1 MKGIFMPPGRDGAG
15 GSLCYNEPKQAPREE
30 EEMRK
35 PALSTLMMI
44 AALASCSPNIH
55 LDFLG
60 QEKLAEVT
68 LIQSPAKDKVLVIDI
83 EGVISSVINTS
94 LFSREKNA
102 VSRVYERLERA
113 AQDPQVKA
121 VILRL
126 DTPGGEV
133 TASDMIYH
141 EVLKFKDRTKKPVIG
156 LMMGVAA
163 SGGFYI
169 ASACDY
175 IMAHPTTLTGSI
187 GVISIF
193 PNFGD
198 LMAKVGVKV
207 NVIKSGEAKDSGG
220 PFRDMTAEE
229 KKLFQAIIDEY
240 YQDFLS
246 AVAGNRKDRIAADEL
261 RRIADGRV
269 YTAPQALTL
278 KLIDEIGYFDDAY
291 KKALAMAGLKSARLV
306 AYTYYPLSKTNIYA
320 AQLGDF
326 SALDKKV
333 LESYLAVLKTGFY
346 YLWLP
351 QAQ

>member
-1 MKGIFMPPGRDGAG
+1 MKRSPIPVF
-15 GSLCYNEPKQAPREE
+15 LII
-30 EEMRK
+30 
-35 PALSTLMMI
+35 T
-44 AALASCSPNIH
+44 ALAGCSPIIH

-68 LIQSPAKDKVLVIDI
+68 LIQSPARAKVLMIDV

-102 VSRVYERLERA
+102 VSRVYERLELA

-141 EVLKFKDRTKKPVIG
+141 EVLKFKERTKKPVVG

-220 PFRDMTAEE
+220 PFRDMTVEE

-269 YTAPQALTL
+269 YTAPQALKL

-291 KKALAMAGLKSARLV
+291 KKALAMAGLRSARLV
-306 AYTYYPLSKTNIYA
+306 VYTYYPQSKTNIYA

-326 SALDKKV
+326 SPLDKKV

-351 QAQ
+351 QTQ

>member
-1 MKGIFMPPGRDGAG
+1 MKRFPVPIFLIIM
-15 GSLCYNEPKQAPREE
+15 
-30 EEMRK
+30 
-35 PALSTLMMI
+35 
-44 AALASCSPNIH
+44 ALAGCSPNIH

-60 QEKLAEVT
+60 EEKLAEVT
-68 LIQSPAKDKVLVIDI
+68 LIQSPATDKVLMIDV
-83 EGVISSVINTS
+83 EGVISSIVNTS

-102 VSRVYERLERA
+102 VSRVYERLELA

-141 EVLKFKDRTKKPVIG
+141 EVLKFKEKTRKPVLG

-193 PNFGD
+193 PNFED
-198 LMAKVGVKV
+198 LMAKVGIKV

-220 PFRDMTAEE
+220 PFRDMTTEE
-229 KKLFQAIIDEY
+229 KTLFQAIIDEY
-240 YQDFLS
+240 YRGFLN
-246 AVAGNRKDRIAADEL
+246 AVARNRKDKIAADEL

-269 YTAPQALTL
+269 YTAPQALKL

-291 KKALAMAGLKSARLV
+291 KKTLAMAGLRSARLV
-306 AYTYYPLSKTNIYA
+306 AYTYYPQSKTNIYA

-326 SALDKKV
+326 SPLDKKI

-351 QAQ
+351 QTQ

>member
-1 MKGIFMPPGRDGAG
+1 MK
-15 GSLCYNEPKQAPREE
+15 KT
-30 EEMRK
+30 
-35 PALSTLMMI
+35 ALFTLVLM
-44 AALASCSPNIH
+44 AALTSCSPNIH

-60 QEKLAEVT
+60 QEKLVEVI
-68 LIQSPAKDKVLVIDI
+68 LVPGPAKAKVLMIDV
-83 EGVISSVINTS
+83 EGVISSVVTTS

-113 AQDPQVKA
+113 ALDPQIKA

-141 EVLKFKDRTKKPVIG
+141 EVLKFKEKSKKPVIG

-163 SGGFYI
+163 SGGYYI

-175 IMAHPTTLTGSI
+175 IIAHPTTLTGSI
-187 GVISIF
+187 GVLSIF

-198 LMAKVGVKV
+198 LMAKVGIKV

-220 PFRDMTAEE
+220 PFREMTGEE
-229 KKLFQAIIDEY
+229 KKLFQTIIDEY
-240 YQDFLS
+240 YQDFLNAVS
-246 AVAGNRKDRIAADEL
+246 ANRKERIPADEL
-261 RRIADGRV
+261 RNIADGRV
-269 YTAPQALTL
+269 YTAPQALKL

-291 KKALAMAGLKSARLV
+291 KKILVMAGLKSARLV

-320 AQLGDF
+320 AELGDF
-326 SALDKKV
+326 SPLDKKV
-333 LESYLAVLKTGFY
+333 LESYLPVLKTGFY

-351 QAQ
+351 QTQ

>member
-1 MKGIFMPPGRDGAG
+1 MKRSPIPVF
-15 GSLCYNEPKQAPREE
+15 LII
-30 EEMRK
+30 
-35 PALSTLMMI
+35 T
-44 AALASCSPNIH
+44 ALAGCSPIIH

-68 LIQSPAKDKVLVIDI
+68 LIQSPARAKVLMIDV

-102 VSRVYERLERA
+102 VSRVYERLELA

-141 EVLKFKDRTKKPVIG
+141 EVLKFKERTKKPVVG

-220 PFRDMTAEE
+220 PFRDMTVEE

-269 YTAPQALTL
+269 YTAPQALKL

-291 KKALAMAGLKSARLV
+291 KKALAMAGLRSARLV
-306 AYTYYPLSKTNIYA
+306 VYTYYPQSTTNIYA

-326 SALDKKV
+326 SPLDKKV

-351 QAQ
+351 QTQ

>member
-1 MKGIFMPPGRDGAG
+1 MK
-15 GSLCYNEPKQAPREE
+15 KT
-30 EEMRK
+30 
-35 PALSTLMMI
+35 ALFTLALM
-44 AALASCSPNIH
+44 AALASCSPHIH

-60 QEKLAEVT
+60 QEKLIEVV
-68 LIQSPAKDKVLVIDI
+68 LVPGPAQAKVLMIDV
-83 EGVISSVINTS
+83 EGVISSTVNTS

-113 AQDPQVKA
+113 ALDPRVKA

-141 EVLKFKDRTKKPVIG
+141 EVLKFKEKSRKPVIG

-163 SGGFYI
+163 SGGYYI
-169 ASACDY
+169 ASACDT

-187 GVISIF
+187 GVLSIF

-207 NVIKSGEAKDSGG
+207 NVIKAGEAKDSGG
-220 PFRDMTAEE
+220 PFREMTGEE

-240 YQDFLS
+240 YQDFLNAVS
-246 AVAGNRKDRIAADEL
+246 ANRKERIPADEL
-261 RRIADGRV
+261 RKIADGRV
-269 YTAPQALTL
+269 YTAPQALKL

-291 KKALAMAGLKSARLV
+291 KKVLVMAGLKSARLV

-320 AQLGDF
+320 AELGDF
-326 SALDKKV
+326 SPLDKKV
-333 LESYLAVLKTGFY
+333 LESYLPVLKTGFY

-351 QAQ
+351 QTQ